1 MFAGMW
7 KSVLNS
13 LIASGKYGTQAEL
26 VLELSKRGYDVS
38 QGSVS
43 RYLRASGIRK
53 QNGVY
58 VGGQMMAGNVPV
70 FSIVANRANTLAV
83 LKTAPACAPVLGQ
96 FIDDGEVGGVL
107 GTISGDDTVF
117 AAIDGA
123 SAFKSLVQFLKG
135 SGYSG
140 VEGGS
145 L

>member
-1 MFAGMW
+1 MLVGMW

-13 LIASGKYGTQAEL
+13 LVASGQYGTQADLVREL
-26 VLELSKRGYDVS
+26 LKQGHAVN

-70 FSIVANRANTLAV
+70 FSIVANRLDTLVV

-96 FIDDGEVGGVL
+96 FIDDGEVDGVL

-117 AAIDGA
+117 AAIDG
-123 SAFKSLVQFLKG
+123 SAAYKTLIQYLKG
-135 SGYSG
+135 SGYS
-140 VEGGS
+140 EFGGGAE
-145 L
+145 